1 MKLKRLIIAAA
12 LAGAGLQFPATQAA
26 NSTSTFD
33 VTINL
38 TSACSIGSIAAVDFV
53 YTSFGAAATSTGGG
67 FNLTCTNA
75 LVYTTGLVAGTTGA
89 TPPGTGT
96 ITVTDQAVDLQ
107 YVLTAPTGGTATGL
121 AQVKA
126 ITGTM
131 ALNQA
136 GTCAGATCT
145 NSGSTNKTQTLFINF

>member
-67 FNLTCTNA
+67 FGLTCTSG
-75 LVYTTGLVAGTTGA
+75 LVYTTGLVVGTTGA

-96 ITVTDQAVDLQ
+96 INVTDAQVNLA
-107 YVLTAPTGGTATGL
+107 YVLTAPTGGTGTG
-121 AQVKA
+121 ASVAKT

-131 ALNQA
+131 AAAQS
-136 GTCAGATCT
+136 GTCAGATCSNGT
-145 NSGSTNKTQTLFINF
+145 SANKTQTLFINF